1 MTTATGP
8 VIEVS
13 PKGGFRVTMNGVSG
27 EGTTVAEAMAQC
39 QAIVKQTHHTEK
51 GDETLEAQ
59 TAARQRELLA
69 NNGAMLGNQLQF
81 TLMGGGPGFGR
92 FLP

>member
-1 MTTATGP
+1 M
-8 VIEVS
+8 
-13 PKGGFRVTMNGVSG
+13 TMNGVSG
-27 EGTTVAEAMAQC
+27 EGATIADALAQC
-39 QAIVKQTHHTEK
+39 QAVAKQGHHTEK

-59 TAARQRELLA
+59 MAARQRELLA

>member
-1 MTTATGP
+1 MSEGP
-8 VIEVS
+8 IIDIS
-13 PKGGFRVTMNGVSG
+13 PGGGFRVTMNGFVG
-27 EGTTVAEAMAQC
+27 QGATIAEAVAKC
-39 QAIVKQTHHTEK
+39 QAAAASTHHTEK

-69 NNGAMLGNQLQF
+69 NSGAMLGNQLQF